1 MLSEGEG
8 IHPQGMYITVPR
20 TYRMQRHCAVCGFL
34 HKLQGFMVLVIT
46 VYRGEGGGGEGG
58 RGGGGGG
65 GVKGRSGED
74 P

>member
-8 IHPQGMYITVPR
+8 IHPQSMSITVPR

-34 HKLQGFMVLVIT
+34 HTLQGVMVLVIT
-46 VYRGEGGGGEGG
+46 VYRYHLA
-58 RGGGGGG
+58 
-65 GVKGRSGED
+65 